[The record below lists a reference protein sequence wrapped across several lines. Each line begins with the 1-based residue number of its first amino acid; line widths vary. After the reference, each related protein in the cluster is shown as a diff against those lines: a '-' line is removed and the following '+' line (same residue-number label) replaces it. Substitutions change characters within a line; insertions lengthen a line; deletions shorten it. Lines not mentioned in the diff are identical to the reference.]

1 MKIFI
6 TGGCGFIGS
15 NFVLQNSSNMENV
28 LLNYDSL
35 TYAGNIANLNSIH
48 HNRNYKFINGDI
60 CNINDLKNS
69 ILKFKPDVIIHFAA
83 ETHVDRSIDSPL
95 EFIKTNIVGTTNILS
110 CIMHYLDITNNED
123 FKFIHISTDEVYGSL
138 GDKGFF
144 NEETSYK
151 PNSPYSASKAS
162 ADHLVRA
169 WNRTYGLPSIT
180 INCSNN
186 YGPFQ
191 FPEKLIPLIIANCI
205 DEKPL
210 PIYGDGQNIR
220 DWLYVKDHCDAINAI
235 IRDGTIGESYNIGGN
250 NEIKN
255 IDLVKIICS
264 SLDELKPRKNN
275 LPYEELITFVRDR
288 PGHDY
293 RYAIDFSKVR
303 KNIGWEPKETFE
315 TGINKTIKWY
325 LNHEKWW
332 RQIQSETYN
341 QTRLGLK
348 K

>member
-15 NFVLQNSSNMENV
+15 NFVLQSSSNMENI

-35 TYAGNIANLNSIH
+35 TYAGNIANLNSIQ
-48 HNRNYKFINGDI
+48 HNSNYKFINGDI
-60 CNINDLKNS
+60 CNINDLKNA

-95 EFIKTNIVGTTNILS
+95 GFIKTNILGTTNILS

-144 NEETSYK
+144 NEKTSYK

-264 SLDELKPRKNN
+264 SLDGLKPRKNN

-325 LNHEKWW
+325 LNHEQWW